1 MDFPGVWLKKNK
13 EKMLIKKHQ
22 WIFSGAI
29 EKIDKNVQSG
39 YVVCVFDYSN
49 QPLCTAF
56 YHDSNIS
63 LRVIS
68 FTCNAPDAEF
78 WYNRIYDA
86 CILRQAFGL
95 PGKLTNAYR
104 LFHGEGDQISGL
116 IIDIYHVVAVIQTH
130 HDGFQPYIHFICEA
144 LLKVFQDKIQIILHR
159 DESLSGNQRAES
171 SRILYN
177 SSSVPK
183 PSVIISENGY
193 SFEVDFMRGQKT
205 GFFLD
210 QRDNRVISEN
220 LAKGR
225 NVLNCFCFTG
235 GFSIYAGGGG
245 ATSVTSIDVSQSAL
259 QFLNNNIE
267 INKART
273 QAHFETLKA
282 DVMEFLKFVKPGQYD
297 MMIVDP
303 PAFAKTL
310 SRRHNAIMAYKRLN
324 SMAISKIKKGGI
336 ILTFS
341 CSQVVDTALFTHTIT
356 AAAMESGREV
366 RIAGRLSQ
374 APDHPVNIF
383 HQETLYLK
391 GLLLYV
397 TH

>member
-13 EKMLIKKHQ
+13 DKMLSKKHQ

-39 YVVCVFDYSN
+39 SVVYVYDHSN

-68 FTCNAPDAEF
+68 FTCEAPEAEF
-78 WYNRIYDA
+78 WYTRIYNA
-86 CILRQAFGL
+86 YHLRQAFGL
-95 PGKLTNAYR
+95 PNALTNAYR
-104 LFHGEGDQISGL
+104 LFHGEGDNLSGL
-116 IIDIYHVVAVIQTH
+116 IIDIYHEVAVLQTH
-130 HDGFQPYIHFICEA
+130 HNGFHPYIHFICEA
-144 LLKVFQDKIQIILHR
+144 LLKVFQDKIQIIFHR
-159 DESLSGNQRAES
+159 DESLSRNHNSES
-171 SRILYN
+171 GKFIYN
-177 SSSVPK
+177 SSSVPT
-183 PSVIISENGY
+183 PSVTISENGY
-193 SFEVDFMRGQKT
+193 SFEVDYMKGQKT

-210 QRDNRVISEN
+210 QKDNRVISES

-259 QFLNNNIE
+259 QILNKNIE
-267 INKART
+267 INKDHIK
-273 QAHFETLKA
+273 AHFETLKA
-282 DVMEFLKFVKPGQYD
+282 DVMEYLKEVKPGQFD
-297 MMIVDP
+297 LMIVDP

-310 SRRHNAIMAYKRLN
+310 SKRHNAIMAYKRLN

-341 CSQVVDTALFTHTIT
+341 CSQVVDTELFTHTIT

-383 HQETLYLK
+383 HQETSYLK

-397 TH
+397 TG